1 MHLRYNLPNLLIG
14 FLLLLRS
21 PMKSTSGGGVARAGT
36 RWFSFKAGCRCVQQR
51 HTTLVLVRDAPLAQ
65 GMPSNHTL
73 VIPGRRYLDH
83 RVFAQQQGAR
93 GSRMLFLFND
103 GTALAVRAPRDVD
116 YLSSNLS
123 P

>member
-1 MHLRYNLPNLLIG
+1 
-14 FLLLLRS
+14 
-21 PMKSTSGGGVARAGT
+21 
-36 RWFSFKAGCRCVQQR
+36 
-51 HTTLVLVRDAPLAQ
+51 
-65 GMPSNHTL
+65 MPSNHTL

-116 YLSSNLS
+116 YLSSDLS